1 MPTSASLRPLLA
13 RALERLVR
21 HVGGADA
28 GDDLPGL
35 VRAYFR
41 AKAERGGAAVGTAL
55 GLPDADLAPFEAAL
69 RDVERTARRLA
80 EPAPGATDERN
91 AVLAGVR
98 LVSWLETVAPRVPG
112 PLLDGEVE
120 ALVSADVGRK
130 QVRALELVVRS
141 LVTESYGDQ
150 ERLLARLREALSPRV
165 VAQWQAAAD
174 AGDVLSGCSFGELA
188 SLFVNREEFARYE
201 SLYAE
206 TPFLTLLKER
216 RRTLQAFLDDVR
228 RFRNTLAHNKR
239 VTNAQLTLL
248 DLYYEEVVGP
258 VQTAFDQGRTKVDPS
273 AHLEV
278 GREALDRFAAGLKED
293 VAVVRDDLGALLRA
307 DLAARLGVIADD
319 TRAVREATRGPAGQA
334 GARPRRAWP
343 CSWARRSSCCGRA
356 ATRARPSR
364 TSAAPRRGP
373 RRPRQATTDAAR
385 EARAAERTEAATKA
399 AAEAEAAAAKALAT
413 KVDAGAA
420 AAKELAG
427 KVDATAAAAEA
438 SGKRVE
444 AAADATTKA
453 ADAAKAAAEGAK
465 AAAEASAATTE
476 KVVHTLES
484 LKAGFEALAKQ
495 GGVIAEADRPEAHYH
510 NARVYEQR
518 GDTPA
523 AMAAYRR
530 YFAAADGLG
539 LLDPHLRYQAL
550 LRVQQGPAAR
560 ARPTRRC
567 ARPRRTTSRRSPR
580 PCSSTA
586 RPAWPRSTY
595 LGGGAPDVRARG
607 LRALARVLRRAPRH
621 AGPRGPPARARV
633 PPPLP
638 RPPHDGGV
646 PRALPR
652 PERRGRAGGRRR
664 AAPRRRVVARRRGAR
679 AAGVGGR
686 DVVEPAV
693 DVDVHVRGAREG
705 DPLARRRQGRVR
717 EHGVP
722 RGLPGARRGPA
733 AEVRRRAA
741 PRRAA
746 HRPRGAVRGRA
757 RPRPR
762 AVRARVRPGGA
773 GRRGG
778 EAEPST

>member
-13 RALERLVR
+13 RALDRLVR

-55 GLPDADLAPFEAAL
+55 GLPDAELAPFEAAL

-80 EPAPGATDERN
+80 EPAPGPTDERN

-150 ERLLARLREALSPRV
+150 ERLLARLREALSPKV

-293 VAVVRDDLGALLRA
+293 VAVVRDDLAALRA

-319 TRAVREATRGPAGQA
+319 TRAVREATRGLQGKLALVLG
-334 GARPRRAWP
+334 GRGRARR
-343 CSWARRSSCCGRA
+343 ARRSSCCGRA

-373 RRPRQATTDAAR
+373 RRPRRRPPTRHAR
-385 EARAAERTEAATKA
+385 PGRPRSARR
-399 AAEAEAAAAKALAT
+399 
-413 KVDAGAA
+413 
-420 AAKELAG
+420 
-427 KVDATAAAAEA
+427 
-438 SGKRVE
+438 RRR
-444 AAADATTKA
+444 
-453 ADAAKAAAEGAK
+453 
-465 AAAEASAATTE
+465 
-476 KVVHTLES
+476 
-484 LKAGFEALAKQ
+484 
-495 GGVIAEADRPEAHYH
+495 RPPP
-510 NARVYEQR
+510 RPR
-518 GDTPA
+518 PP
-523 AMAAYRR
+523 RR
-530 YFAAADGLG
+530 
-539 LLDPHLRYQAL
+539 R
-550 LRVQQGPAAR
+550 RSRRRWTR
-560 ARPTRRC
+560 ARP
-567 ARPRRTTSRRSPR
+567 PRRNSRARWTRPPR
-580 PCSSTA
+580 P
-586 RPAWPRSTY
+586 
-595 LGGGAPDVRARG
+595 
-607 LRALARVLRRAPRH
+607 
-621 AGPRGPPARARV
+621 
-633 PPPLP
+633 
-638 RPPHDGGV
+638 
-646 PRALPR
+646 
-652 PERRGRAGGRRR
+652 RRR
-664 AAPRRRVVARRRGAR
+664 AANASRRRRTRRRRRRTRRRRPPRARRPRR
-679 AAGVGGR
+679 
-686 DVVEPAV
+686 
-693 DVDVHVRGAREG
+693 
-705 DPLARRRQGRVR
+705 
-717 EHGVP
+717 
-722 RGLPGARRGPA
+722 
-733 AEVRRRAA
+733 
-741 PRRAA
+741 
-746 HRPRGAVRGRA
+746 

-762 AVRARVRPGGA
+762 RRRRSSTRSRA
-773 GRRGG
+773 
-778 EAEPST
+778 